1 MAEYK
6 TFLDCLAEVE
16 KGVAGAPGLAHVPSK
31 YGLNNGVARI
41 NTRGGKPRPAKY
53 GRPKAKPGR
62 TKDFAKDFTA
72 GDVHIDGDTKAIS
85 PKRKKLAIQK
95 YSESQPRDGSGR
107 WVAAGAD
114 AGPTTAIGRL
124 KAAAGRL
131 VRDHLKSAGH
141 VAVNARLHSVEPIS
155 GAGVRFTFRTQ
166 TAAGK
171 NLQSHLEAHPDD
183 LDDPRYQAAIRALHY
198 GQRLRGRPVA
208 EPNSRFDLYH
218 HELPEGEG
226 GAA

>member
-1 MAEYK
+1 MGEFK

-16 KGVAGAPGLAHVPSK
+16 KGVAGKPGLAHVPSR
-31 YGLNNGVARI
+31 YGLNTGIPRI
-41 NTRGGKPRPAKY
+41 GTRGGKPIPRKT
-53 GRPKAKPGR
+53 KPGR
-62 TKDFAKDFTA
+62 AKDFTKDLTA
-72 GDVHIDGDTKAIS
+72 GDVHIDGDIKTIS
-85 PKRKKLAIQK
+85 QNKPKKPLIQK
-95 YSESQPRDGSGR
+95 YSAAQARDGSGR
-107 WVAAGAD
+107 WVAADGGGGAD
-114 AGPTTAIGRL
+114 HTTAIGRL
-124 KAAAGRL
+124 KDAAGRL

-155 GAGVRFTFRTQ
+155 GGGVRFTFRTQ

-183 LDDPRYQAAIRALHY
+183 MDDPRYQAAIRALHY